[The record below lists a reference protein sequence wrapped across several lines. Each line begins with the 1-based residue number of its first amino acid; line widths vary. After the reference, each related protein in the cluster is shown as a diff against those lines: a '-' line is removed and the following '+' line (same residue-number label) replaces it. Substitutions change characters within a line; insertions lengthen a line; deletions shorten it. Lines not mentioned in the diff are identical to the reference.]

1 MNDIKLSLHTWETS
15 FESDAT
21 AQLMRQIASANP
33 SLLGCTPQFNM
44 QNVRENL
51 PVLRQMME
59 QGGMD
64 MKNELQ
70 LLLIL
75 EHPDFYLLQNRSVG
89 SITGMEISLAAK
101 RLHQKTGLTME
112 VIYKQLA
119 VLCYA
124 VNITYAVVD
133 VPVAAPEPEPDSN
146 RFEDV
151 LLQSEGV
158 PSFGFVIPASVY
170 EEEKRRLDDL
180 FAQKQYKELLEKA
193 APLCEMGV
201 PSAVYYTGRCYLNG
215 NGVKQDTER
224 GARLLKIAAR
234 GGEMRAWNVL
244 GDYYRSSARTHPQ
257 RMEFTYRCYTIFGG
271 EPLDE
276 AQRTVIDTMRDNRKR
291 YAQNF
296 IWSGIFLAVTVLLLF
311 LLPTLFGPVRLW
323 AGILF
328 TVLNALV
335 YLGCFWLQKKM
346 LHTDIMRRSIP
357 IMFIGYAVF
366 LCIWITGLPV

>member
-15 FESDAT
+15 FETDAA

-44 QNVRENL
+44 QKVRENL

-70 LLLIL
+70 FLLIL

-133 VPVAAPEPEPDSN
+133 VPVAAPETEPDSN
-146 RFEDV
+146 QFEDV

-158 PSFGFVIPASVY
+158 PSFGFVVPASMY
-170 EEEKRRLDDL
+170 EEEKDLLDDL
-180 FAQKQYKELLEKA
+180 FDQKQYKELLEKA
-193 APLCEMGV
+193 APLCEMGI
-201 PSAVYYTGRCYLNG
+201 PSAVYHTGWCYLTG

-234 GGEMRAWNVL
+234 GGEMRAWNAL
-244 GDYYRSSARTHPQ
+244 GDYYHSSACTHPQ
-257 RMEFTYRCYTIFGG
+257 RMELAYRCYTIFGG

-276 AQRTVIDTMRDNRKR
+276 SQRKTIDIMRDNRKR
-291 YAQNF
+291 YARSF

-311 LLPTLFGPVRLW
+311 VLPMLFGPARLW
-323 AGILF
+323 VGILF
-328 TVLNALV
+328 TVLNVLM
-335 YLGCFWLQKKM
+335 YLGFFWLQRKM
-346 LHTDIMRRSIP
+346 LHTDVMRRSIP
-357 IMFIGYAVF
+357 FMFIGYAVF
-366 LCIWITGLPV
+366 LCIWIAGIPV